1 MSGQKRLWIYAAL
14 SLTVAS
20 SANAAEA
27 LVTKGDESYR
37 FIVSQ
42 CLQDVARRGSPS
54 RVDLQLDGVP
64 AETPAAIIEKLRGV
78 TNDPAAAGKLLQE
91 VVRAGPVL
99 SVTRLRD
106 GGDMIG
112 VTDLRETNWTSDPAV
127 TDAGARF
134 LELERSG
141 TTLHV
146 KAETMSDGEVVTLK
160 AECPN

>member
-1 MSGQKRLWIYAAL
+1 MSGPKRLSVYAAL

-20 SANAAEA
+20 SAIAAEA

-37 FIVSQ
+37 FVVSQ
-42 CLQDVARRGSPS
+42 CLQDIAIPGSPS

-99 SVTRLRD
+99 SVPSAGRRRHDRRYRSSRD
-106 GGDMIG
+106 ELDQ
-112 VTDLRETNWTSDPAV
+112 RSSSD
-127 TDAGARF
+127 
-134 LELERSG
+134 
-141 TTLHV
+141 
-146 KAETMSDGEVVTLK
+146 
-160 AECPN
+160 

>member
-91 VVRAGPVL
+91 V
-99 SVTRLRD
+99 
-106 GGDMIG
+106 G